1 MNIEDAKKISI
12 ADYLHSLGYSPVKRQ
27 GNGLWYKSPL
37 REEHEASFKVNTDR
51 NLWYDY
57 GAGKGGNIITLA
69 KELYCSDHVP
79 YLLDRIAEQTPH
91 VRPVSFSFPQ
101 RRTEPSFQHLEI
113 HDLAHPALLHYLQG
127 RGINIELAKREC
139 KELHFTHNG
148 KPYFAIGFPN
158 MAGGYEVRNSFFKG
172 CIAPKDI
179 THIRQ
184 QGEPREKCLVFEG
197 VMDYLSFLTLRMRN
211 CPTMPNLDG
220 QDYVILNS
228 TANVTKALDVL
239 YPYERIHCLLDNDHA
254 GWKATREI
262 EREYSCRVRDFSHEY
277 RGYADLNDYLC
288 GKRQEQD
295 LDLPQQGRQDRP
307 SGQQEQEPT
316 MKKSRGFRM

>member
-1 MNIEDAKKISI
+1 M
-12 ADYLHSLGYSPVKRQ
+12 
-27 GNGLWYKSPL
+27 
-37 REEHEASFKVNTDR
+37 T
-51 NLWYDY
+51 
-57 GAGKGGNIITLA
+57 
-69 KELYCSDHVP
+69 
-79 YLLDRIAEQTPH
+79 
-91 VRPVSFSFPQ
+91 
-101 RRTEPSFQHLEI
+101 
-113 HDLAHPALLHYLQG
+113 
-127 RGINIELAKREC
+127 
-139 KELHFTHNG
+139 
-148 KPYFAIGFPN
+148 
-158 MAGGYEVRNSFFKG
+158 GGYEVRNSFFKG

>member
-1 MNIEDAKKISI
+1 MCDPCLSLLGSSP
-12 ADYLHSLGYSPVKRQ
+12 LHSRAS
-27 GNGLWYKSPL
+27 NSWKSVTL
-37 REEHEASFKVNTDR
+37 FILHCSVTC
-51 NLWYDY
+51 
-57 GAGKGGNIITLA
+57 KGGVSISNWQ
-69 KELYCSDHVP
+69 KENARNS
-79 YLLDRIAEQTPH
+79 I
-91 VRPVSFSFPQ
+91 S
-101 RRTEPSFQHLEI
+101 RTTANLTSPSASRML
-113 HDLAHPALLHYLQG
+113 
-127 RGINIELAKREC
+127 
-139 KELHFTHNG
+139 T
-148 KPYFAIGFPN
+148 
-158 MAGGYEVRNSFFKG
+158 GGYEVRNSFFKG